1 MTVSRGAERL
11 RALTLEGFEMKST
24 KTIASHVYTVIK
36 TFRGIHG
43 TFKQAA
49 TFANE
54 YDAQQYPASLFRML
68 NQRGR
73 FIAMGTFIFSD
84 GPSASI
90 AIGAE

>member
-1 MTVSRGAERL
+1 
-11 RALTLEGFEMKST
+11 MKST

-54 YDAQQYPASLFRML
+54 YDAQQYAWACVNLL
-68 NQRGR
+68 NACWAEVHEPNGER
-73 FIAMGTFIFSD
+73 I
-84 GPSASI
+84 SI
-90 AIGAE
+90 HMAL